1 MRYPFWPASVKK
13 RPAVSAE
20 RFTGWNPRTSP
31 PSLIAGSGEV
41 LYVPA
46 TSRAEVHAWAL
57 AEGIRTWAGP
67 DNWGLLLEPFLD
79 TEFTAEHAARTV
91 ALLVSNGFTAEE
103 VTRWRERVRRPVL
116 LANSLWWEWGHL
128 GHFDAL
134 AAHRSFTSPWTF
146 HRFYWDSMEVALR
159 VPPRVEPSSPGPPTA

>member
-13 RPAVSAE
+13 RPTVPAE

-31 PSLIAGSGEV
+31 PSLIAATGEV

-46 TSRAEVHAWAL
+46 TSRAEVNAWAL
-57 AEGIRTWAGP
+57 AEGVRLWTGP
-67 DNWGLLLEPFLD
+67 DHWELLLEPFLD
-79 TEFTAEHAARTV
+79 TEFTAEQSARTDAKLAGYGFPAAEV
-91 ALLVSNGFTAEE
+91 A
-103 VTRWRERVRRPVL
+103 RWRERVRRPVT

-134 AAHRSFTSPWTF
+134 NAFLTFTAPWTF
-146 HRFYWDSMEVALR
+146 RRFYWDSMEVATR
-159 VPPRVEPSSPGPPTA
+159 GSAAPSSPERPTA